1 MRRTTATQERPWPL
15 RQYASCTDTRLT
27 TLPVGFVYVPLQC
40 MWLGQVNTPTE
51 NVHYFIKS
59 RPSSTDP
66 STANLPT
73 IATLSQYKQ
82 FGSLT
87 TASGGS
93 QNRAI
98 KLHSTCACRILT
110 GETFLGFFSEPPQ
123 GPFDVYRDPAKFRQ
137 DVVKGRQI
145 LAGPSI
151 QLFEKKYERI
161 FEGEALTEPWR
172 DKARQRIKD
181 EKRKIGGRMLPT
193 SPAKKHST
201 PGDWYGCFAK
211 SSYFS
216 PQSKME
222 ARKKAVPP
230 NMKIKPN
237 PLGGP
242 GYADIC
248 LSPYPSY
255 SHEPYD
261 RIDRVVGKKVVS
273 EGRFLT
279 TSVPLDYFPPN
290 PYKDEE
296 PGPTY
301 VRPVEIAR
309 KTLGIA
315 QFYVPFPKKPGGSH
329 DGCFS
334 KFPEYTSDPYVKTKD
349 KAAAEPKFISGG
361 PFLRSKYTNS
371 IIAQITKI
379 SCNARN
385 YTEYRERV
393 YPMH

>member
-1 MRRTTATQERPWPL
+1 M
-15 RQYASCTDTRLT
+15 
-27 TLPVGFVYVPLQC
+27 
-40 MWLGQVNTPTE
+40 
-51 NVHYFIKS
+51 S
-59 RPSSTDP
+59 R
-66 STANLPT
+66 
-73 IATLSQYKQ
+73 K
-82 FGSLT
+82 
-87 TASGGS
+87 
-93 QNRAI
+93 RAI
-98 KLHSTCACRILT
+98 NVALVGHHFGKIDLERV
-110 GETFLGFFSEPPQ
+110 GFFSDPPP
-123 GPFDVYRDPAKFRQ
+123 GPFDVYQAPKIKFRE
-137 DVVKGRQI
+137 DISKRRQI

-151 QLFEKKYERI
+151 ELFDKKYERI
-161 FEGEALTEPWR
+161 FEGEALTELWR
-172 DKARQRIKD
+172 EEAKQRIKD
-181 EKRKIGGRMLPT
+181 EKRKIGGPMLPT
-193 SPAKKHST
+193 SPSKKHST

-216 PQSKME
+216 PQFKVE
-222 ARKKAVPP
+222 VRKKAPAPP

-242 GYADIC
+242 GYADIS

-261 RIDRVVGKKVVS
+261 RIGRVVGKKVVS

-279 TSVPLDYFPPN
+279 TSAPLDYFPPN
-290 PYKDEE
+290 PYEDEE

-309 KTLGIA
+309 KTLGA
-315 QFYVPFPKKPGGSH
+315 ARFYIPFPKKPGGSH

-334 KFPEYTSDPYVKTKD
+334 KFPEYTGDPYVKAKS

-371 IIAQITKI
+371 IIAQITQI

-385 YTEYRERV
+385 YSEYRERV
-393 YPMH
+393 YPVH